1 MSAGGQRGI
10 DVSGIGGL
18 RLQNAS
24 DATKRLLFQETYLN
38 FASTVG
44 ANAWR
49 NRTPNSY
56 GNFLTFVQGRKEVGR
71 RDISLG
77 APSDCSTCTG
87 LPYQMNL
94 VMNFRTA

>member
-10 DVSGIGGL
+10 DVSGITGL

-24 DATKRLLFQETYLN
+24 DVTKRLRLQETYLN

-49 NRTPNSY
+49 NRTPNSTGY
-56 GNFLTFVQGRKEVGR
+56 FLDFIQGRKEVGR
-71 RDISLG
+71 LDISL
-77 APSDCSTCTG
+77 SDCSTCTG
-87 LPYQMNL
+87 LPYQSNL
-94 VMNFRTA
+94 VMKFRPA